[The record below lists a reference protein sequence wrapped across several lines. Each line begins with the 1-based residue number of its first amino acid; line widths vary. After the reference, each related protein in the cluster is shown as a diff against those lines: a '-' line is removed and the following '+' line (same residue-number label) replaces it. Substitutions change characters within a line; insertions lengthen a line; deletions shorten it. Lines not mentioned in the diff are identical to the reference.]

1 MESRFARRIDVLD
14 DVFNFV
20 EEYFVANDLDAPT
33 RYAIGMAIEEVFT
46 NMVKYNPEGKS
57 DILIRLGRERDCA
70 LIDLTDFDSDAF
82 DPTAAPEVDVSGPID
97 ERTPGGLG
105 IHLVRKLMDGL
116 EYEYHGRES
125 TIKLVKKLD
134 PRPKP
139 EAAV

>member
-1 MESRFARRIDVLD
+1 MESRFARRIEVLD

-20 EEYFVANDLDAPT
+20 EEYFAENDLDTAE

-46 NMVKYNPEGKS
+46 NMVKYNPEGKG

-82 DPTAAPEVDVSGPID
+82 DPTQAPDVDVNGPIG

-116 EYEYHGRES
+116 DYEYHGRES
-125 TIKLVKKLD
+125 TIKLVKKLH
-134 PRPKP
+134 PHSKP
-139 EAAV
+139 GAAV